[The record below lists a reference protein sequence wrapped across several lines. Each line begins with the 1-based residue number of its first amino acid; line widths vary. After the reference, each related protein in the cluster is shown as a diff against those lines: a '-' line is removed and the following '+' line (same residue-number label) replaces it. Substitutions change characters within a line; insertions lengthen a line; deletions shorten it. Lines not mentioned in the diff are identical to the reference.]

1 LRYEGERK
9 IPEGVSRRER
19 EEIEATIKE
28 FEHQFAFVE
37 EFGESA
43 LKVWKRIN
51 EERGIKKGKYLIQKY
66 GIEGDDINAVK
77 KLIEAYVEDDPGRTA
92 KPEIKLEGD
101 KLVIESKGF
110 CPLIESAKILEID
123 MSQTCPYS
131 TRPYFLAMCK
141 AVNPNVKH
149 KNTKWRA
156 KGDDVCQEIFWIE
169 E

>member
-1 LRYEGERK
+1 MRYEGKRK
-9 IPEGVSRRER
+9 IPEGFSQRER
-19 EEIEATIKE
+19 EEIEAMIRE

-51 EERGIKKGKYLIQKY
+51 EERGYKKGEYLKEKYS
-66 GIEGDDINAVK
+66 IEGDDINAVK
-77 KLIEAYVEDDPGRTA
+77 RLIEAYVDDDPGRTA
-92 KPEIKLEGD
+92 RPVIKLEGD
-101 KLVIESKGF
+101 KLIIESSGF
-110 CPLIESAKILEID
+110 CPLIISAKILDID
-123 MSQTCPYS
+123 MSHTCPYS

-156 KGDDVCQEIFWIE
+156 KGDEICQEIFWIE